1 RPDYSP
7 AVEEAAILVLCI
19 LLALLLPRVS
29 AAGAAAIGIWSI
41 IALFVG
47 GWFAFRR
54 GLLLDPM
61 YPALAVACL
70 AAAITFQVYRR
81 VEAQRGEIRAAFGRY
96 LAPAVIEEIIADP
109 DKLELG
115 GEVRDLTL
123 MFCDVRNFTSIAE
136 HLSAAELTQCINE

>member
-1 RPDYSP
+1 GVEIHAQLLEHILAGRALTRPDYSP
-7 AVEEAAILVLCI
+7 AVEEAAILVLCF

-47 GWFAFRR
+47 GWFASRR

-81 VEAQRGEIRAAFGRY
+81 GGAQRGEIRAPVGRY
-96 LAPAVIEEIIADP
+96 LAPAATEEIIADP
-109 DKLELG
+109 DKPELG
-115 GEVRDLTL
+115 GEV
-123 MFCDVRNFTSIAE
+123 
-136 HLSAAELTQCINE
+136 